1 MTPEEIADRFDS
13 RPGYKLIA
21 YGPVG
26 IPIYRLTAVGVT
38 LARKALSP
46 IEEFVLRGIT
56 AGVGSVGEIAGLLGL
71 DASVIESSLS
81 DLIRSDCILVSP
93 GTATELR
100 ALRLTGK
107 GEDIANDQEMVVPA
121 EHTIVFLVD
130 GLTRKPRFYP
140 GESLYKPADLRDLG
154 IPEVRAFPSRPP
166 DLGELDIKDIIKVV
180 KLDAGL
186 DESPRQLLRI
196 NTIERRDR
204 LFLEAVAL
212 VYRAETGGA
221 FQAAFAIDGRLSV
234 EHEQAFSRAQG
245 LEKTKLFRGLLDRVA
260 PPAMDAVLGE
270 DLSRQVKSAA
280 SEQVDAEQLRRDAR
294 SARARAGAARV
305 EAVHARAAGAESSG
319 LIEEKVQHEV
329 RSADA
334 RIAQLQVR
342 PLAVYEHPS
351 LLRRALEDADH
362 RVLLVSPWIRRAVVG
377 PDFVKLVRRAL
388 GRGVTFYV
396 GYGLGEEDEGEMDW
410 DKAAR
415 AELER
420 LARES
425 ERFILKRLGDTHAKV
440 LIKDSE
446 FFVITS
452 FNWLSFRGN
461 PHQTFREEWG
471 TYVGVRE
478 IVDEYFKRMLDRF
491 K

>member
-1 MTPEEIADRFDS
+1 
-13 RPGYKLIA
+13 
-21 YGPVG
+21 
-26 IPIYRLTAVGVT
+26 
-38 LARKALSP
+38 
-46 IEEFVLRGIT
+46 
-56 AGVGSVGEIAGLLGL
+56 
-71 DASVIESSLS
+71 
-81 DLIRSDCILVSP
+81 
-93 GTATELR
+93 
-100 ALRLTGK
+100 
-107 GEDIANDQEMVVPA
+107 
-121 EHTIVFLVD
+121 
-130 GLTRKPRFYP
+130 
-140 GESLYKPADLRDLG
+140 
-154 IPEVRAFPSRPP
+154 
-166 DLGELDIKDIIKVV
+166 
-180 KLDAGL
+180 
-186 DESPRQLLRI
+186 
-196 NTIERRDR
+196 
-204 LFLEAVAL
+204 
-212 VYRAETGGA
+212 
-221 FQAAFAIDGRLSV
+221 
-234 EHEQAFSRAQG
+234 
-245 LEKTKLFRGLLDRVA
+245 
-260 PPAMDAVLGE
+260 MDAVLGE

-342 PLAVYEHPS
+342 PLAVYEHPA
-351 LLRRALEDADH
+351 LLRRAIEDADH